1 MDMIMNSRI
10 RIMTTT
16 AMKLVPLI
24 GSGFLMLV
32 YGFSS
37 AGQF

>member
-1 MDMIMNSRI
+1 MIMNSRI
-10 RIMTTT
+10 KIITTT

-24 GSGFLMLV
+24 GWGSLTVWDGL
-32 YGFSS
+32 SS

>member
-1 MDMIMNSRI
+1 MMMNSRI

-16 AMKLVPLI
+16 AIKLVPLI
-24 GSGFLMLV
+24 GSGSLEVWNGL
-32 YGFSS
+32 SS